1 MINKVISTI
10 VKYNMIERGSVVI
23 AAVSGGS
30 DSMAMLHILDAVKS
44 ELGFVLKAVH
54 VNHGI
59 RGAEADSDEQFVER
73 YCSHNSIPLEVLKA
87 DVVAEAHRLGMGLE
101 EAGRKIR
108 YDFFASQGN
117 VIIATA
123 HNLTDRAETF
133 IFNFARGSVLRGLGS
148 IPPVRDNFIR
158 PLIDCTK
165 TEIEAYCEENNVPF
179 VTDKSN
185 CDVSYSRN
193 RIRHNVLPELRLI
206 NNGFEN
212 AAARCI
218 DSLRE
223 DEKYLS
229 DCADNLVIK
238 AEKNGS
244 YDAAVISSAP
254 AVIKKRAII
263 KIAEK
268 LCGVTPEY
276 KFIDELC
283 FILENGGSRQ
293 INGGMTLR
301 VRNGFVECPDSSSEP
316 LGGSVEFSSGNFKI
330 GEYEVCVSF
339 DTDCLQ
345 NVSNYNHKYIIDC
358 DKINGKAFFRG
369 REQGDKI
376 CLKGRGCTKTLKK
389 LFNELAIEP
398 EKRDSVVILA
408 DASGVLLVAGVGID
422 SRVAV
427 STETKNKAVILIRT
441 VC

>member
-1 MINKVISTI
+1 MINKVIST
-10 VKYNMIERGSVVI
+10 VRKYNMIERGSVVV

-30 DSMAMLHILDAVKS
+30 DSMAMLHILDAIK
-44 ELGFVLKAVH
+44 GDFDFTLKAVH

-59 RGAEADSDEQFVER
+59 RGAEADADERFVEE
-73 YCSHNSIPLEVLKA
+73 YCSQNSIPLEILKA
-87 DVVAEAHRLGMGLE
+87 DVISEAQKLGVGLE

-108 YDFFASQGN
+108 YEFFARQGD
-117 VIIATA
+117 VLVATA

-133 IFNFARGSVLRGLGS
+133 IFNFARGSALRGLGS

-158 PLIDCTK
+158 PLIDCSK
-165 TEIEAYCEENNVPF
+165 DEIEAYCELNNVAF

-185 CDVSYSRN
+185 ADVTYSRN
-193 RIRHNVLPELRLI
+193 RIRHNVLPELRNI
-206 NNGFEN
+206 NSGFEN

-229 DCADNLVIK
+229 DCARELVSK
-238 AEKNGS
+238 AENNGRYNAS
-244 YDAAVISSAP
+244 VIADAP
-254 AVIKKRAII
+254 AVIKKRAIVM
-263 KIAEK
+263 IAQE
-268 LCGVTPEY
+268 LCGVTPEH

-293 INGGMTLR
+293 INGGSTLR
-301 VRNGFVECPDSSSEP
+301 VRNGFIELPDSDVDTLITPANFTDGVLQVGNSEI
-316 LGGSVEFSSGNFKI
+316 SVSINS
-330 GEYEVCVSF
+330 
-339 DTDCLQ
+339 DCSQKVL
-345 NVSNYNHKYIIDC
+345 NYDHKYVIDY

-389 LFNELAIEP
+389 LFNELAIAP

-408 DASGVLLVAGVGID
+408 DESGVILVPGVGID
-422 SRVAV
+422 SRVAI
-427 STETKNKAVILIRT
+427 SPETKNTAVITIKSNR
-441 VC
+441 